1 MSDMIATASGNETL
15 PQPTGFTYPKPPFSA
30 AHPLINAKNHQKLY
44 DYIRPRLAQGISV
57 RDNQVNRFSQID
69 KDVAGWMRMSEED
82 RKRLKKHRATGIPQA
97 TLTNLPLTYVQ
108 LDDLSTYY
116 TQTFSPGKSMFYHT
130 GKPDEAKASDQIVL
144 LMNNH
149 SIYAG
154 YYNELFQSI
163 WSMLKYNLGGLFAG
177 WEEDRGPKFQVDAGT
192 NQVGVTDEVIWA
204 GNKIRT
210 LDMYNTVFD
219 PSVHPSLLYKDGE
232 WAARISMKS
241 HYWLSKMAQ
250 AGRYYNCED
259 ALKNDN
265 GLQTCKYYRYP
276 PEEAHFSADESTT
289 SNWISRLSDSPKH
302 FQTTGFEV
310 TEVFIRLNPTQ
321 FGLVSGSEAKGRNHY
336 EIWRISLLND
346 QQIIEATFMN
356 NVHNHLPFYMGLIND
371 DGMQRH
377 QKSIA
382 EILNPL
388 QNLASHIMNIH
399 IQATRKKLFGL
410 TVYDKTMVDLSQ
422 IPEGEVA
429 ARIAALP
436 SAAGKDLRNSIWQA
450 DNSNIDTENAM
461 QALDQVMRI
470 VNQFFPTQSLPS
482 QIAGIDRAVNSQVA
496 AVQQG
501 ANRRQQKSAILLDN
515 TCLRPMR
522 FGLFYNILQ
531 YQVDGQDIT
540 DFRGRPVT
548 IDLQKLRETDLPF
561 IIGMGLKAIDR
572 AAIADRLQQIIFALI
587 QNPQAAQRIDVL
599 KLIDYWTDMMD
610 IDVDMTQFEIQP
622 AQVAANANAAD
633 GGAAATGTGVQPATN
648 PQSVTEPIYG

>member
-1 MSDMIATASGNETL
+1 VSDMIATAAGNETL
-15 PQPTGFTYPKPPFSA
+15 PQPEGFKYPKPPFPNT
-30 AHPLINAKNHQKLY
+30 HPLVNQKNHQKLF

-57 RDNQVNRFSQID
+57 RDNQVNRFAQID

-82 RKRLKKHRATGIPQA
+82 RKRLRKHQATGIPQA
-97 TLTNLPLTYVQ
+97 TLTSLPLTYVQ

-130 GKPDEAKASDQIVL
+130 GKPDETKASDQIVL

-149 SIYAG
+149 AIYAG
-154 YYNELFQSI
+154 YYNQLFQSI
-163 WSMLKYNLGGLFAG
+163 WAMLKYNLGGLFGG
-177 WEEDRGPKFQVDAGT
+177 WEEDYGPKFQVDDQT
-192 NQVGVTDEVIWA
+192 NQVGVTDEVVWA
-204 GNKIRT
+204 GNKIHA

-241 HYWLSKMAQ
+241 HYWLAKMAL
-250 AGRYYNCED
+250 AGKYYNCED
-259 ALKNDN
+259 ALRNDN
-265 GLQTCKYYRYP
+265 GMQTCKYYRYP
-276 PEEAHFSADESTT
+276 PEEAHFSSDESTT

-302 FQTTGFEV
+302 FQTTGFEI
-310 TEVFIRLNPTQ
+310 TEVFIRLNPAQ
-321 FGLVSGSEAKGRNHY
+321 FGLVSGKDADARNHY
-336 EIWRISLLND
+336 EIWRITLLND

-356 NVHNHLPFYMGLIND
+356 NVHNHIPFYFGLIND

-429 ARIAALP
+429 ARIPALA

-450 DNSNIDTENAM
+450 DNSNLDTENAM

-470 VNQFFPTQSLPS
+470 VNQFFPTQALPS

-531 YQVDGQDIT
+531 YQADGQDIT

-548 IDLQKLRETDLPF
+548 INLQELRETDLPF

-572 AAIADRLQQIIFALI
+572 AAIADRLQQVIFALI
-587 QNPQAAQRIDVL
+587 QNPQAAQRINVL

-622 AQVAANANAAD
+622 AEVAANAQAAD
-633 GGAAATGTGVQPATN
+633 GAAVGTGVQPATN
-648 PQSVTEPIYG
+648 PQAVTEPIYG